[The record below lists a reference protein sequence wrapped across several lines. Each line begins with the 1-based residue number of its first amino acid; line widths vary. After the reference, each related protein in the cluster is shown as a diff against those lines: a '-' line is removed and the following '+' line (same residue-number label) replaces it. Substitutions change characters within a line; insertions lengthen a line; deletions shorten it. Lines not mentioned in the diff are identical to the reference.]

1 MRFLTKVLGMTFAA
15 SLALVPLSSVQAQE
29 EFSAS
34 FKNTD
39 INEFI
44 QAVSRNLEQT
54 IIIDPE
60 VRGRINVRSYDV
72 MNREQYYQ
80 FFLNVLEVYGYAVVR
95 MDNNV
100 LKVIRDRDAKSA
112 PVPVVD
118 DDSYNGDEWVTRVVP
133 LRNVSV
139 RELAPLLRQL
149 NDQASGGAVMSY
161 DPSNVIMMSGR
172 AALINRLVQ
181 IIQHV
186 DRAGDQD
193 VEVVQLQHA
202 SAAEMVRIAQSVFQQ
217 QGSGIPEMMIP
228 RIVPDER
235 TNRVL
240 ISGDPRA
247 RERVARLLRQLD
259 TEMQTSG
266 NTRVFYLRY
275 AQADDMV
282 QLLRGMTDT
291 IIAEER
297 AAASSGSGS
306 GSGAASRTARRGN
319 EVSIESHQ
327 PTNSIVVTAQ
337 PDILRAIENVIGQLD
352 IRRAQVLVEAI
363 IVEVF
368 EGDGINFGI
377 QWASED
383 IGLMQHNN
391 GNIVP
396 IGPLGVAAEA
406 ARTRP
411 GAEVTRVDNAGNQF
425 TTREPDQRGDFSLLA
440 NLLGNANGLL
450 FGTVQD
456 GWAAVVQAV
465 ATTTNSNILSAP
477 SITTLDNQEAS
488 ILVGQ
493 EVPTITGATA
503 GSNNEN
509 PFQTVERREVGIR
522 LRVTPQI
529 NEGDAVQLLIEQEV
543 SSIAGATSVDVTFNK
558 RELRTTV
565 LARDG
570 ETIVLGGLI
579 DEDVQESLSKV
590 PLLGDIP
597 ILGHLFKS
605 TSVSTRKRN
614 LMIFI
619 RPTIIRDDERMGHL
633 SQRKYSYLRA
643 QQIAQRDRGISL
655 RSRDVV
661 PVLPDWDEDKDLPPE
676 YQRFLD
682 EWRRDMD
689 EIRRE
694 AEGGQ

>member
-1 MRFLTKVLGMTFAA
+1 MRLLTKIIGMTFAA
-15 SLALVPLSSVQAQE
+15 SLALVPMHASHAQE

-44 QAVSRNLEQT
+44 QAVSRNLEET

-80 FFLNVLEVYGYAVVR
+80 FFLNVLEVYGYAVIR
-95 MDNNV
+95 MDNGP

-118 DDSYNGDEWVTRVVP
+118 DDSFTGDEWVTRVVP

-172 AALINRLVQ
+172 ASLINRLVQ

-235 TNRVL
+235 TNRIL

-275 AQADDMV
+275 AKAEDMV
-282 QLLRGMTDT
+282 QLLRGMTET

-297 AAASSGSGS
+297 ATTSGSGS
-306 GSGAASRTARRGN
+306 GTGAAARTTRRGN
-319 EVSIESHQ
+319 EVSIEAHS
-327 PTNSIVVTAQ
+327 PTNAIVVTAQ
-337 PDILRAIENVIGQLD
+337 PDVLRALESVIGQLD

-377 QWASED
+377 QWASEEF
-383 IGLMQHNN
+383 GMMQHNN

-396 IGPLGVAAEA
+396 IGPLGIAAEA

-425 TTREPDQRGDFSLLA
+425 TTREPDQRGDYSLLA

-503 GSNNEN
+503 GSNNDN
-509 PFQTVERREVGIR
+509 PFQTIDRREVGIR

-558 RELRTTV
+558 RELKTTV

-590 PLLGDIP
+590 PILGDIP

-605 TSVSTRKRN
+605 TSVNTRKRN

-619 RPTIIRDDERMGHL
+619 RPTIIRDDERMGQL

-643 QQIAQRDRGISL
+643 QQLEQRERGISL
-655 RSRDVV
+655 RSRDTV
-661 PVLPDWDEDKDLPPE
+661 PVLPDWDDYDALPPE
-676 YQRFLD
+676 YRRFLD
-682 EWRRDMD
+682 EWRRDMED
-689 EIRRE
+689 IRKE
-694 AEGGQ
+694 AESGGR